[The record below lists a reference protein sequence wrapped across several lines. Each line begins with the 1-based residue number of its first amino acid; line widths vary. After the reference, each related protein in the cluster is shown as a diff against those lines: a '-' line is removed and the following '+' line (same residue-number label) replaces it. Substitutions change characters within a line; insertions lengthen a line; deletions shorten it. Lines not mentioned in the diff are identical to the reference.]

1 MENEIYTRSQDLIQK
16 YLNFIKTIR
25 EDNESQHITIER
37 LLELKT
43 VLSNVNNVLTL
54 IATLAATKKI
64 TDSLGYNEQ
73 DLSLI
78 HICTIVGKQKQS
90 TSAFQKGG
98 LLGRVLY

>member
-43 VLSNVNNVLTL
+43 VLSNFNNVLT
-54 IATLAATKKI
+54 
-64 TDSLGYNEQ
+64 
-73 DLSLI
+73 
-78 HICTIVGKQKQS
+78 
-90 TSAFQKGG
+90 
-98 LLGRVLY
+98 

>member
-73 DLSLI
+73 DKKS
-78 HICTIVGKQKQS
+78 K
-90 TSAFQKGG
+90 F
-98 LLGRVLY
+98 